1 MTDQPA
7 QPGAAASSGDKYNP
21 DALSRIIML
30 VYGVMDHGGPFW
42 CYVAVKP
49 SMYDPFKAAETGGSL
64 DLYNFDAYGEI
75 IVSAEGETPPEEVT
89 LKVAEM
95 YNTDPSKF
103 FQPIDPK
110 QVINEKIDELKRRDS
125 ETPAQ

>member
-1 MTDQPA
+1 MADEQA
-7 QPGAAASSGDKYNP
+7 P
-21 DALSRIIML
+21 DRYDPDLISRIIML
-30 VYGVMDHGGPFW
+30 VYGTMEHGGPFW
-42 CYVAVKP
+42 CYVAVMP
-49 SMYDPFKAAETGGSL
+49 SMYDSFKRAERDGTL
-64 DLYNFDAYGEI
+64 DLYNFEPFGEI

-110 QVINEKIDELKRRDS
+110 QVIADKIEEMKKRDS
-125 ETPAQ
+125 ENGGQA

>member
-1 MTDQPA
+1 MTEQQNQPA
-7 QPGAAASSGDKYNP
+7 QQAGDKYNP

-49 SMYDPFKAAETGGSL
+49 SMYDQFKAAETGGTL
-64 DLYNFDAYGEI
+64 DLYNFDSYGEI

-125 ETPAQ
+125 ETPT